1 MDQQVINL
9 GKQLIQT
16 FAKEP
21 SRDVDLLSRWMAHYI
36 EEQMTAAGN
45 ATGSEK
51 LAAEERCFRTIVSL
65 WEHRST
71 LPNGRRPFETFEP
84 IFDALA
90 RLHPDEERPYYL
102 SAQLA
107 EQKEEKADTARS
119 FVQLALAADI
129 AARAVIDLI
138 LAEAAHRATTPSLRA
153 WLESALAS
161 GLVRDLRASDMN
173 VVLDLQKRAEGLG
186 AAAQPANDQVRK
198 NIERR
203 LEQLDAFMALC
214 QAVRTELA
222 KQLDDDDQPH

>member
-1 MDQQVINL
+1 MHEQVISL

-16 FAKEP
+16 FAAE
-21 SRDVDLLSRWMAHYI
+21 RGGDVDLLSRWMAHYI
-36 EEQMTAAGN
+36 EEQMMAAEN
-45 ATGSEK
+45 ATGQEK

-84 IFDALA
+84 IFDALV

-107 EQKEEKADTARS
+107 EQKEEGPDTAAS

-129 AARAVIDLI
+129 AARAVIDLV
-138 LAEAAHRATTPSLRA
+138 LAEAGQRATTPSVRA

-161 GLVRDLRASDMN
+161 GLVSDLRASDMN
-173 VVLDLQKRAEGLG
+173 VVLELRERAEGLG
-186 AAAQPANDQVRK
+186 VAAQPANDQVRK

-203 LEQLDAFMALC
+203 LEQLDAFVALC
-214 QAVRTELA
+214 QSVRTELA
-222 KQLDDDDQPH
+222 KQLDNDDQTH